1 MKLLLSGQVILLSV
15 VVLVLLTATLGLAQQ
30 ATELIIRNGTIATSE
45 GRYEA
50 DIRVRGETI
59 VEIGQNLRVTN
70 SAEEINAAGLLVIPG
85 GVDPHVHLSAGED
98 DYTSGSS
105 AALAGGMTT
114 ISNFMSPREGES
126 VASLIGRGA
135 EQVDSEAIADIIL
148 HITINDP
155 TGRSQ
160 EMASLPELGQTSIKV
175 FMNRPVFDA
184 KINEYLATLDAAGDA
199 GVLSMMHCEDGPILE
214 RAVAQLTAAGQTS
227 LEYYPQS
234 RPLVGEV
241 VATQRA
247 VAIAEATGS
256 PIYIVHLSSEGALRV
271 AQDAQAR
278 GLPVYVETRP
288 IYLHLTAERYN
299 GEDRGLYIGQPPLRE
314 KSDQDAL
321 WTGIANGTV
330 HVVGTDHVPYSKETK
345 LDPNQTISDHWA
357 GLSNLQLIRPMLF
370 SDGVATGRI
379 SLERFIAVT
388 ATNPAK
394 LFGIYPRKGTIAVGS
409 DADIVLWDPNEIRT
423 VRDEDMFSGSG
434 YSTYTGRVVTGW
446 PTMTIRRGEIVYRDR
461 EIKAEAGSG
470 QLLQRGPWAAP

>member
-1 MKLLLSGQVILLSV
+1 MKLLSSCQRILLGP
-15 VVLVLLTATLGLAQQ
+15 LVLLLLAAGAASAQQ

-59 VEIGQNLRVTN
+59 VEIGQNLTAT
-70 SAEEINAAGLLVIPG
+70 SASEEIDAAGLLLIPG
-85 GVDPHVHLSAGED
+85 GIDPHTHLSIGED

-114 ISNFMSPREGES
+114 ISNFMSPQPGES
-126 VASLIGRGA
+126 LASLIRRGA
-135 EQVDSEAIADIIL
+135 EQIDSEAIADIIL
-148 HITINDP
+148 HATINDP
-155 TGRSQ
+155 TGRPE
-160 EMASLPELGQTSIKV
+160 EMASLPELGQTSTKV
-175 FMNRPVFDA
+175 FMNRPAFDD
-184 KINEYLATLDAAGDA
+184 KIDEYLAMLDAAGEA
-199 GVLSMMHCEDGPILE
+199 GVMSMMHCEDGPILAH
-214 RAVAQLTAAGQTS
+214 AVAQLTAAGQTS

-247 VAIAEATGS
+247 VGMAEATGS
-256 PIYIVHLSSEGALRV
+256 PIYIVHMSSEGALRV

-288 IYLHLTAERYN
+288 IYLHLTGERYDGN
-299 GEDRGLYIGQPPLRE
+299 DRGLYIGQPPLRE
-314 KSDQDAL
+314 ESDQDAM

-345 LDPNQTISDHWA
+345 LDPNQTIADHRA
-357 GLSNLQLIRPMLF
+357 GMSNLQLIRPMIY
-370 SDGVATGRI
+370 SEGVATGRI

-394 LFGIYPRKGTIAVGS
+394 LFGLYPRKGTIAVGS
-409 DADIVLWDPNEIRT
+409 DADIVLWDPNETRT

-434 YSTYTGRVVTGW
+434 YSTYAGWEVTGW
-446 PTMTIRRGEIVYRDR
+446 PIITIRRGEMVYRDG
-461 EIKAEAGSG
+461 EITAEAGSG
-470 QLLQRGPWAAP
+470 QLLQRGRWMAP